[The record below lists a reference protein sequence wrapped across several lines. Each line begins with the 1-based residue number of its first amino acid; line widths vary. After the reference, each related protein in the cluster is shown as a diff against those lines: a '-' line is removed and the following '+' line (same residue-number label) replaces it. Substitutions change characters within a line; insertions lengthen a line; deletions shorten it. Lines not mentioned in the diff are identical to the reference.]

1 MAEPKMVHKTRN
13 QQHTRKRNPY
23 LYLGLGAGLLV
34 AAVMVIA
41 TAGVLVAGLPFVISA
56 GAVLGVG
63 INALRP
69 QRGTTRQPRDCE
81 RELLWAIRDSGGEIT
96 PAQAA
101 METPLTV
108 READAMLSELAA
120 GGHLAVESRDG
131 ALFYSLAG
139 RGDPSLEL
147 PER

>member
-1 MAEPKMVHKTRN
+1 MVQEN
-13 QQHTRKRNPY
+13 QDHEHTRKRNPY

-41 TAGVLVAGLPFVISA
+41 TAGVLAAGLPFVISA

-63 INALRP
+63 INALRR
-69 QRGTTRQPRDCE
+69 QRGTTRQPRDSE
-81 RELLWAIRDSGGEIT
+81 RELLWAIRDNGGEIT

-120 GGHLAVESRDG
+120 GGHIAVESRDG

-139 RGDPSLEL
+139 KGEPGLEL

>member
-1 MAEPKMVHKTRN
+1 MVQEKQNRQRTRN
-13 QQHTRKRNPY
+13 RNPY

-34 AAVMVIA
+34 AALMVIA
-41 TAGVLVAGLPFVISA
+41 TAGVLAAGLPFVISA

-69 QRGTTRQPRDCE
+69 QRDTTRQPRDCE
-81 RELLWAIRDSGGEIT
+81 RELLWAIRDNGGKIT

-139 RGDPSLEL
+139 KGEPGLEL